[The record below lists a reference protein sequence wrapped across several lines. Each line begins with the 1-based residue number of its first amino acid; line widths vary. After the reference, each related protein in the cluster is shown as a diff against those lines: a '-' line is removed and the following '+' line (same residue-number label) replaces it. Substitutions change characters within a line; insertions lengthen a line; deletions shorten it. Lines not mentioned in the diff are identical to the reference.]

1 MNKLILTSLI
11 YLVAIMAYAQTQYP
25 VINADNTATFSF
37 SPPFNTDKVILE
49 GSFGEIDMKRGN
61 DGTWTATT
69 PKPLS
74 SDMHTYRFVTED
86 QFFTDPNNPRIT
98 RDITD
103 TLSYF
108 ITDGWPGAL
117 YQQNKVPHGTVSQ
130 HWYPSSYS
138 PDMSQRRL
146 SIYLPPTYNQE
157 PKTRFPVL
165 YLLHGTGGDELAWL
179 DMGRLAQIMDNMIAK
194 GLCQP
199 MIVVMPNGIAEH
211 DAAPGCSPYQ
221 DNVPSHMNL
230 SSWLGRTEA
239 AFPLE
244 VVPYIEQNFRVA
256 PGKANHAIAGVSM
269 GGMHAM
275 AIACNNP
282 EMFDFIG
289 LFSPQT
295 ANGLTDAN
303 INRLRSFKDRAY
315 RWASK
320 LPFAGDA
327 IRDHLDERSQQLAD
341 MHIYENLEEK
351 LQQQFSNPPQLYY
364 ISIGNR
370 DPLQFPLNKFLSSLD
385 DLNANYY
392 YNESSGG
399 HTWNNWRLYLLDFL
413 PRLFNKNQ

>member
-1 MNKLILTSLI
+1 MSKIILTSILYLI
-11 YLVAIMAYAQTQYP
+11 AIMAYSQTHP
-25 VINADNTATFSF
+25 PIINADNTATFSF
-37 SPPFNTDKVILE
+37 DPPFNTDEVVLE
-49 GSFGEIDMKRGN
+49 GSFGNVDMKRGSN
-61 DGTWTATT
+61 GTWTATT
-69 PKPLS
+69 PKPLT
-74 SDMHTYRFVTED
+74 SDMHTYRFLTEE
-86 QFFTDPNNPRIT
+86 QSFTDSNNPCIV

-117 YQQNKVPHGTVSQ
+117 YKQNDVPHGTVSQ
-130 HWYPSSYS
+130 YWYPSFYD
-138 PDMSQRRL
+138 PDMPRRRL
-146 SIYLPPTYNQE
+146 SIYLPPTYNQKAE
-157 PKTRFPVL
+157 ARFPVL

-199 MIVVMPNGIAEH
+199 MIVVMPNGIAEQ
-211 DAAPGCSPYQ
+211 DAAPGCSPYRV
-221 DNVPSHMNL
+221 NMPSHMNL

-244 VVPYIEQNFRVA
+244 VIPYIEQNFRTA
-256 PGKANHAIAGVSM
+256 QGKQNRAIAGASM

-295 ANGLTDAN
+295 INGLTDSN
-303 INRLRSFKDRAY
+303 INRLRSLKDRAY

-341 MHIYENLEEK
+341 MHIYENLDEK
-351 LQQQFSNPPQLYY
+351 LLLQFGNPPGLYY
-364 ISIGNR
+364 IAIGER
-370 DPLQFPLNKFLSSLD
+370 DPLRIPLNKFRSSLD
-385 DLNANYY
+385 DINANYY
-392 YNESSGG
+392 YDETSGG

-413 PRLFNKNQ
+413 PRLFKQNQ